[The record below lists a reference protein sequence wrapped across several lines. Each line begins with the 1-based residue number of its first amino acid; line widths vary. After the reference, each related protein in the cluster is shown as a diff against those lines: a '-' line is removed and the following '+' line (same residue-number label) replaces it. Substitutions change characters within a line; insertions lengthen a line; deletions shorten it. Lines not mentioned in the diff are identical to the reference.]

1 VTRATTNGAARA
13 RWIAL
18 ASCLGV
24 GLGLGLGLA
33 ACSSSGG
40 NPMGGTGGTGGG
52 NGTGGA
58 AAGSTGGHGGGGAPG
73 TGGVDGG
80 ANGDSGGGFANA
92 AVCGE
97 RGMAVVNTGAYD
109 GTAEYYII
117 GDAGLGSDVCVV
129 QFDVKRTGDA
139 PAGCAD
145 PTTTTPCSWSHLV
158 TFSNPTV
165 VTNIDGACDANDT
178 QLPFDAA
185 GRARANGSMVGRGFS
200 RAAGHGDS
208 LMKYDGSKWTVV
220 GHASWNETS
229 GNLGYDIRVGNC
241 QYGH

>member
-1 VTRATTNGAARA
+1 MTRAATNGAARA
-13 RWIAL
+13 QRIAL
-18 ASCLGV
+18 ASWLAA
-24 GLGLGLGLA
+24 GLA

-40 NPMGGTGGTGGG
+40 TPVGGTGGS
-52 NGTGGA
+52 NGVGGA
-58 AAGSTGGHGGGGAPG
+58 SVGSTGGHGGGGAAG
-73 TGGVDGG
+73 TGG
-80 ANGDSGGGFANA
+80 AGGGFANA

-129 QFDVKRTGDA
+129 RFDVKRAGDA

-145 PTTTTPCSWSHLV
+145 PTTTVPCSWSHLV

-165 VTNIDGACDANDT
+165 TTNVGGACDANDT
-178 QLPFDAA
+178 QLPLDAA